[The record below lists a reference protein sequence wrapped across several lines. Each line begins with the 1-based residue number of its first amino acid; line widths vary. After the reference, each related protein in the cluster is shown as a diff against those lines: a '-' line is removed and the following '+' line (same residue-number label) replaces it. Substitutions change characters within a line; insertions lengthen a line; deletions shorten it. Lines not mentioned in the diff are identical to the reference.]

1 MSDIRVVQSLS
12 TINHAC
18 CYTCKFRKVRCKS
31 EAQEGSP
38 DGLSSCASCR
48 RLGLECRWSA
58 PVAGEHYS
66 PPPKRR
72 QTIGRRRER
81 SRYTKATKPIESAGD
96 DNEVSRVS
104 GGERSTGYAATSPA
118 VEVPRLTEQGNGA
131 TANQSSSFELDA
143 CVDMLGDLPFD
154 IEFGLEFTPVDLNLH
169 HGTGLLDHHPLS
181 LSAGGLANPTSLTD
195 SFPSPHSLEPQSTTT
210 QVYAD
215 KQSTNGDGFFP
226 WEISNIGA
234 EEQHLI
240 QHYLTTMTGYAKVD
254 DGPRGASNLYTT
266 AFSQSLSFKPL
277 LYAILAFSA
286 SHLALEDGTYA
297 VKASH
302 FEQLAHDSFEV
313 CKQHNVSE
321 PESLLSALFVRAK
334 RVHLL
339 AGDVEVFHALVNE
352 AAHITMSE
360 RGQRALQNP
369 YSLAQRIVIRLAIL
383 DARASCYRLGG
394 GQLIQS
400 LRHIPAMSFI
410 FERESEAG
418 LTTTSHHGN
427 SNQNH
432 ALVSLLRA
440 DLLRMKIGELEL
452 RLRHQADS
460 TTLIP
465 SPVRTEDVRS
475 LHGQVVHEILHWEQ
489 QMRSKDHDPG
499 EADLVHNA
507 RREDAG
513 IMDASVYAQ
522 YLVLAALHAGVLY
535 LYLLYP
541 LRSMRWEHS
550 VSRILHCHLKFQHDL
565 SRRDCPS
572 SLAPSSLLLAG
583 ICTTDLIHRD
593 WVLDRFR
600 RGERWGTYIQ
610 KAREVLEAATTREFD
625 DEGVDICT
633 LMDRLQGRF
642 FI

>member
-1 MSDIRVVQSLS
+1 MLPINTS
-12 TINHAC
+12 TARQPVRPG
-18 CYTCKFRKVRCKS
+18 CYTCKVRKVRCKS
-31 EAQEGSP
+31 EAQESSS

-72 QTIGRRRER
+72 QTIDRRRER
-81 SRYTKATKPIESAGD
+81 SRYIKPTELKGG

-104 GGERSTGYAATSPA
+104 GGERSTGYAATSP
-118 VEVPRLTEQGNGA
+118 VVDVPRLTEQGNA
-131 TANQSSSFELDA
+131 ANANHTSSLELDA
-143 CVDMLGDLPFD
+143 CVDMLGDLPF
-154 IEFGLEFTPVDLNLH
+154 ELEYGLDFTPVDLNLH
-169 HGTGLLDHHPLS
+169 HGTTLLDHRPLS
-181 LSAGGLANPTSLTD
+181 LSAGGLADPTNLTD
-195 SFPSPHSLEPQSTTT
+195 SFPSPHSLELQSTAT
-210 QVYAD
+210 QLYPD

-226 WEISNIGA
+226 WDISNIGA

-240 QHYLTTMTGYAKVD
+240 QHYLMTMTGYAKVD

-286 SHLALEDGTYA
+286 SHLALEDRTYA

-313 CKQHNVSE
+313 CKQHNISE

-352 AAHITMSE
+352 AVHITMSE
-360 RGQRALQNP
+360 RGQRALQNL

-394 GQLIQS
+394 GKLIQS

-410 FERESEAG
+410 FERESDAG
-418 LTTTSHHGN
+418 PTASSNHGN

-440 DLLRMKIGELEL
+440 DLLRMKIAELDL
-452 RLRHQADS
+452 RLRHQAGS
-460 TTLIP
+460 ATLTP
-465 SPVRTEDVRS
+465 SPVSTEEVRS

-489 QMRSKDHDPG
+489 QMRNKDHDLD
-499 EADLVHNA
+499 EADWLRTA

-513 IMDASVYAQ
+513 IMDASAYAQ

-541 LRSMRWEHS
+541 LRCIRWEHS
-550 VSRILHCHLKFQHDL
+550 VSRILHCHLKFQHDP

-572 SLAPSSLLLAG
+572 SLAPSSFLLAG

-600 RGERWGTYIQ
+600 RGERWGTFIQ
-610 KAREVLEAATTREFD
+610 KARQVLEAATARGCD
-625 DEGVDICT
+625 DDGVDICT

>member
-1 MSDIRVVQSLS
+1 MQGLVTQ
-12 TINHAC
+12 
-18 CYTCKFRKVRCKS
+18 KVRCKS
-31 EAQEGSP
+31 EAQESSS

-81 SRYTKATKPIESAGD
+81 SRYTKANKPTESTGG

-104 GGERSTGYAATSPA
+104 GGKRSNAA
-118 VEVPRLTEQGNGA
+118 N
-131 TANQSSSFELDA
+131 ANQTSSFELDA

-154 IEFGLEFTPVDLNLH
+154 IEFGLDFTPVDLNLH
-169 HGTGLLDHHPLS
+169 HGPALLDHRPLS
-181 LSAGGLANPTSLTD
+181 LSARGLADPTSLTD
-195 SFPSPHSLEPQSTTT
+195 SFPSPHSLELQSTTT
-210 QVYAD
+210 QLYPD

-254 DGPRGASNLYTT
+254 DGPRGASNLYST

-302 FEQLAHDSFEV
+302 FDQLAHASFEV
-313 CKQHNVSE
+313 CKQHNISE

-369 YSLAQRIVIRLAIL
+369 CSLAQRIVIRLAIL

-394 GQLIQS
+394 GKLIQS

-410 FERESEAG
+410 FERESDAAP
-418 LTTTSHHGN
+418 TASSNHGN

-440 DLLRMKIGELEL
+440 DLLRMKIAELDL
-452 RLRHQADS
+452 RLHHQAGS
-460 TTLIP
+460 ATITP
-465 SPVRTEDVRS
+465 SPVRTEEVRS
-475 LHGQVVHEILHWEQ
+475 LHGQVMHEILHWEQ
-489 QMRSKDHDPG
+489 QMRSKDHDLD
-499 EADLVHNA
+499 EADWLRTA
-507 RREDAG
+507 RREDARM
-513 IMDASVYAQ
+513 MDASAYAQ

-541 LRSMRWEHS
+541 LRCIRWEHS
-550 VSRILHCHLKFQHDL
+550 VSRILHCHLKFQHDP

-600 RGERWGTYIQ
+600 RGERWGTFIQ
-610 KAREVLEAATTREFD
+610 KAREVLEAATARGPWTCVIYMEN
-625 DEGVDICT
+625 VLICFA
-633 LMDRLQGRF
+633 LSRKGYPERLLLED
-642 FI
+642 